1 MGFRFRKSIKILP
14 GIKLNIGKKSS
25 SISIGNKFGGIS
37 VNSKTGVTA
46 RTSIPGTGISFT
58 EKVNTFSQTENN
70 KPQTSTDSHAEYYE
84 NVQKI
89 SRAPK
94 WEHIKFY
101 ADTPT
106 DKVTQDTL
114 YLFKMR
120 KPPFDKGLT
129 LTLQEEVEESGA
141 KSLSI
146 LIKDSV
152 VGFVPE
158 GKVQYLN
165 DNWDRVDAVSY
176 LEVEGRRGTYD
187 ALVTIRLRLAE
198 LEPDT
203 K

>member
-14 GIKLNIGKKSS
+14 GIKLNIGKKSTG
-25 SISIGNKFGGIS
+25 ISIGNKLGGIS
-37 VNSKTGVTA
+37 INSKTGVTT
-46 RTSIPGTGISFT
+46 RTSIPGTGISFV
-58 EKVNTFSQTENN
+58 EKTNYS
-70 KPQTSTDSHAEYYE
+70 PQTQSQVSQININNHDEYRE
-84 NVQKI
+84 HVKKI
-89 SRAPK
+89 NEAPK

-106 DKVTQDTL
+106 DKATQDTL

-120 KPPFDKGLT
+120 KPPYDKGLT
-129 LTLQEEVEESGA
+129 LTLQEEVAESGA

-158 GKVQYLN
+158 EKIQYLN

-176 LEVEGRRGTYD
+176 LEVEGRRGTYN

-198 LEPDT
+198 LKTDT